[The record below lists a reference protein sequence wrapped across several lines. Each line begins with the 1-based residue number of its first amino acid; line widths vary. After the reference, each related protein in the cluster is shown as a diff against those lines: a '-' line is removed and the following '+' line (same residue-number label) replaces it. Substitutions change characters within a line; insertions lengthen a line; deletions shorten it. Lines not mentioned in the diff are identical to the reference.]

1 MLCMIER
8 RKHRRIVTLK
18 NFAGLILVL
27 AVALAAANFIS
38 EHRAPRTND
47 YGRLSRRELPHA
59 PNVSTPAP
67 EVVQE
72 APVAES
78 SPPPEAPTTLVEPP
92 MTPIPIATQPPGNP
106 ATTATGNPT
115 QVAIVGDERG
125 VSIITP
131 KHKLR
136 GGFDRH

>member
-1 MLCMIER
+1 MIER

-18 NFAGLILVL
+18 NFAGFILVL
-27 AVALAAANFIS
+27 AVALAVANVIS

-59 PNVSTPAP
+59 PDVSTPAP
-67 EVVQE
+67 EVVHE

-78 SPPPEAPTTLVEPP
+78 SPPPEAPTTLVEQP
-92 MTPIPIATQPPGNP
+92 MAPSPIATQPPSNP
-106 ATTATGNPT
+106 ATTPAAPT
-115 QVAIVGDERG
+115 QVAIVGDEHG
-125 VSIITP
+125 VTIITP

>member
-1 MLCMIER
+1 MIER
-8 RKHRRIVTLK
+8 RRHRRIVTLK
-18 NFAGLILVL
+18 NFAGFILVL
-27 AVALAAANFIS
+27 AVALAVANFVS

-59 PNVSTPAP
+59 PDVSTPAP

-78 SPPPEAPTTLVEPP
+78 APPLAAPTTLVEQP
-92 MTPIPIATQPPGNP
+92 MTPSPTPATQQPSNP
-106 ATTATGNPT
+106 ATAPS
-115 QVAIVGDERG
+115 QVAIVGDEHG

-136 GGFDRH
+136 GGFDRP

>member
-1 MLCMIER
+1 MIER
-8 RKHRRIVTLK
+8 RHRRRIITLK
-18 NFAGLILVL
+18 NFAGFILVL
-27 AVALAAANFIS
+27 AVALAVVNVIS

-59 PNVSTPAP
+59 PDPSTPAP

-78 SPPPEAPTTLVEPP
+78 SPPAAAPTTLVEPP
-92 MTPIPIATQPPGNP
+92 MTPSTMATQPPSNP
-106 ATTATGNPT
+106 ATAPPANPSK
-115 QVAIVGDERG
+115 VAIVGDEHG
-125 VSIITP
+125 VTIVTP

-136 GGFDRH
+136 GGFDRP